1 MLVFNPDS
9 EILLCSTPLESD
21 NKNQLHFATEAA
33 QEEYFLSTV
42 VRTYDGTTYQRKDDV
57 IRINANIEDLYNCNY
72 VMYQNRNFTNKWFYA
87 FITDM
92 TFLNNSTTAI
102 TIETDVFQT
111 WMFDVE
117 IKPSFVAR
125 EHTNDDTIGANI
137 VPETL
142 DYGAYVTYQ
151 TDQLIGSSSVIVAC
165 SSVDLTDTSFSPV
178 TGNSYSGIYSGCAF
192 FAYHNTTAG
201 RNALGVAL
209 AGLTEANKANAI
221 TAITMMSAD
230 VVGEFTD
237 GSQIQPSS
245 SAYRS
250 TKSVSKMYNS
260 IDGYVPRNNKL
271 FTYPYNLLVLTNNA
285 GQYVN
290 LKYEDF
296 TSSDCSFVIYGDV
309 STNPSVAVIPSNYKG
324 GPWSNKV
331 ITSEWPLCNWTY
343 SAFDAWVASN
353 RNQLANNFGSA
364 LMSGALSLAQG
375 NPGGILSA
383 AQNIAGQYASWSD
396 KETMPPASR
405 GSSSGSLLISS
416 GGAGIFYE
424 KRTIKADIARSI
436 DDFFT
441 MFGYATNRVKVPNI
455 GTRQNW
461 NYVETQHINIVGDI
475 PNDHM
480 DRLKEVYN
488 SGVTIWNNP
497 DTFGDYSQA
506 NGVV

>member
-92 TFLNNSTTAI
+92 SFLNNSTTAI

-117 IKPSFVAR
+117 IKPSFVSR
-125 EHTNDDTIGANI
+125 EHTNNDMVGANI
-137 VPETL
+137 VPEDLETGDYICTNYQETTFNDMDISVAVSDWADDTPLAGYLL
-142 DYGAYVTYQ
+142 DGTYTGLRILTTPANDSGVKTVNAIIDTYAKQ
-151 TDQLIGSSSVIVAC
+151 AKLDAIVA
-165 SSVDLTDTSFSPV
+165 VFMTP
-178 TGNSYSGIYSGCAF
+178 AF
-192 FAYHNTTAG
+192 
-201 RNALGVAL
+201 
-209 AGLTEANKANAI
+209 
-221 TAITMMSAD
+221 
-230 VVGEFTD
+230 VVGEKT
-237 GSQIQPSS
+237 
-245 SAYRS
+245 RNV
-250 TKSVSKMYNS
+250 TVSGVYGGLN
-260 IDGYVPRNNKL
+260 GYIPRNNKL
-271 FTYPYNLLVLTNNA
+271 YTSQFYFLNVTNNSGTVKTFA
-285 GQYVN
+285 FEYFN
-290 LKYEDF
+290 
-296 TSSDCSFVIYGDV
+296 S
-309 STNPSVAVIPSNYKG
+309 PSAPTFHCQGVYNMMPSIWCTPLNYKG
-324 GPWSNKV
+324 VQFNFDNAVTLLGFPQCAWSGDLYKNWYSQKYLSNA
-331 ITSEWPLCNWTY
+331 ITIGVGVGATALGMSTANPV
-343 SAFDAWVASN
+343 VAS
-353 RNQLANNFGSA
+353 FGVMSA
-364 LMSGALSLAQG
+364 LHGVSQIVEHQKVPNQAMATQSGDYDTIALNKSKISFQIMS
-375 NPGGILSA
+375 
-383 AQNIAGQYASWSD
+383 
-396 KETMPPASR
+396 
-405 GSSSGSLLISS
+405 
-416 GGAGIFYE
+416 
-424 KRTIKADIARSI
+424 IKSEMARVI
-436 DDFFT
+436 DDYFT
-441 MFGYATNRVKVPNI
+441 MFGYQTNRVKVPNI

>member
-21 NKNQLHFATEAA
+21 NKNQLHFANEAA

-92 TFLNNSTTAI
+92 SFLNNSTTAI

-111 WMFDVE
+111 WLFDVE

-137 VPETL
+137 VPENLETGDYIATTNQHNDMNAKNICVAVSDLLGTGSDVQGYMLNGSYVGANIMVFPATTEGAIRVNQLL
-142 DYGAYVTYQ
+142 DSYANEGKIDAIVSVFMAPDFGYLEKGRVVTVSGVYGS
-151 TDQLIGSSSVIVAC
+151 L
-165 SSVDLTDTSFSPV
+165 
-178 TGNSYSGIYSGCAF
+178 N
-192 FAYHNTTAG
+192 
-201 RNALGVAL
+201 
-209 AGLTEANKANAI
+209 
-221 TAITMMSAD
+221 
-230 VVGEFTD
+230 
-237 GSQIQPSS
+237 
-245 SAYRS
+245 
-250 TKSVSKMYNS
+250 
-260 IDGYVPRNNKL
+260 GYVPRNKKL
-271 FTYPYNLLVLTNNA
+271 FTSQFYYLAVTNNA
-285 GQYVN
+285 GDVKTFNFEFFPTPSAPKFNCYGIFNMMPSIWCVPEYGAATQ
-290 LKYEDF
+290 DF
-296 TSSDCSFVIYGDV
+296 ERSL
-309 STNPSVAVIPSNYKG
+309 
-324 GPWSNKV
+324 V
-331 ITSEWPLCNWTY
+331 ITGFPQCVFVGDTFKNWLAQN
-343 SAFDAWVASN
+343 SAAN
-353 RNQLANNFGSA
+353 TLAGATAAAQFIGGAVTGNFGMAASGV
-364 LMSGALSLAQG
+364 MSGLNTLTKIMDHSKVPDSIRGTTGGNYDGLALGKIKFTFRIMSVK
-375 NPGGILSA
+375 
-383 AQNIAGQYASWSD
+383 AS
-396 KETMPPASR
+396 M
-405 GSSSGSLLISS
+405 
-416 GGAGIFYE
+416 
-424 KRTIKADIARSI
+424 ARII
-436 DDFFT
+436 DNYFD
-441 MFGYATNRVKVPNI
+441 MFGYATNRVKIPNI
-455 GTRQNW
+455 GTRKNW